1 MSDTFQRVF
10 DNAAEVA
17 LLERATIIC
26 NIESSLPDNRKRK
39 FLRWLHELNILY
51 FGNKRNIAD
60 RCPVDG
66 L

>member
-1 MSDTFQRVF
+1 MNQEFKIKSIKKPLFPALMSDTFQRVF

-39 FLRWLHELNILY
+39 FLR
-51 FGNKRNIAD
+51 
-60 RCPVDG
+60 
-66 L
+66 